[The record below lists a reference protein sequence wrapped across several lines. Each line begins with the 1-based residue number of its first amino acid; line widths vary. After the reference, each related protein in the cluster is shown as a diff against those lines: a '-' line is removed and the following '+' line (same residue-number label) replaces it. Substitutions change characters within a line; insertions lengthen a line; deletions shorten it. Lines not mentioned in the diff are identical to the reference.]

1 MRAEFMADS
10 LRSNLLSGHLLSR
23 EMSHPAMA
31 KADLT
36 NRENDH
42 RRRFG
47 RVLARAVELASLTNS
62 EAADRLHVD
71 RAQFQ
76 RWLSGAENAQ
86 VWRFHVNE
94 ILGPCLLAAQAEDT
108 EGATIRQ
115 IIELQRKV
123 S

>member
-1 MRAEFMADS
+1 MGVSVPSSVPAR
-10 LRSNLLSGHLLSR
+10 HLLSR
-23 EMSHPAMA
+23 EIPAPAMA

-36 NRENDH
+36 KRETDG
-42 RRRFG
+42 RRRWG
-47 RVLARAVELASLTNS
+47 RVVARAVELASLTNS
-62 EAADRLHVD
+62 EAADRVKVD

-76 RWLSGAENAQ
+76 RWLSGAENSQ
-86 VWRFHVNE
+86 TWRLHEDE